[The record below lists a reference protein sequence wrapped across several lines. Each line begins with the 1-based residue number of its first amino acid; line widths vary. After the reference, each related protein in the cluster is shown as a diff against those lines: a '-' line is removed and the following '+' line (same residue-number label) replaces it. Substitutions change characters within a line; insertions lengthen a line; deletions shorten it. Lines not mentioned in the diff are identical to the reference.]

1 MDQARATSE
10 AVAAIETVVVS
21 DLHLADGEPADPRRP
36 LWKAYKRP
44 EFFIDAD
51 FARLCDYAAE
61 HAKGP
66 IELVLNGDIFD
77 FDSITQLPQRPE
89 GEIDWLARVRGLQS
103 EQWMSVFKM
112 RCIIAD
118 HPEWFSAL
126 RRFLARGHRV
136 VFIVGNHDAEVHWPE
151 VQRCIREACAI
162 DDRSADKLVFCNWF
176 YLSGGDTYISHGNQ
190 YDPYCVIQ
198 NPIDPLI
205 SVGRRPRVRIP
216 FGDQAQR
223 YMLNGMGYFNPHAS
237 SNYIMSA
244 VQYMK
249 FFFKYMLRTQPLLLW
264 TWFWGA
270 MVTLLI
276 SLRDFWRPAM
286 QDPLLVED
294 KVQDIADRAQATPPI
309 VRKLHALQVPS
320 ACTRPLMI
328 LRELW
333 LDRGLMLLGLLY
345 FAWQIVLMVG
355 FAVPHLSP
363 LWVFVP
369 IAIAM
374 PAFLTYSRKVHSG
387 VFVRPLLSVR
397 RADLIRRITGAT
409 KVVFGHTHGPEVRT
423 VGQIRYVNGGCW
435 SPAFADPECTRRI
448 GTQTFVWIRGTAE
461 EPGRDAELLEWP
473 PGGQAPRRYPPPVP
487 PAADAA

>member
-1 MDQARATSE
+1 MDQQGATQDPG
-10 AVAAIETVVVS
+10 ATIETVVVS
-21 DLHLADGEPADPRRP
+21 DLHLADGEAADPHRP

-51 FARLCDYAAE
+51 FARLCAYAE
-61 HAKGP
+61 QHAKGP
-66 IELVLNGDIFD
+66 VELILNGDIFD
-77 FDSITQLPQRPE
+77 FDSITQLPPKPE
-89 GEIDWLARVRGLQS
+89 SEVDWLARLRGLQS

-118 HPEWFSAL
+118 HPDWFGAL
-126 RRFLARGHRV
+126 RSFLGHGHRV

-151 VQRCIREACAI
+151 VQRCIREACGVDAQ
-162 DDRSADKLVFCNWF
+162 SNDKLVFCNWF
-176 YLSGGDTYISHGNQ
+176 YLSSGDTYISHGNQ

-244 VQYMK
+244 MQYMK

-333 LDRGLMLLGLLY
+333 LDRGLLLLGLLY
-345 FAWQIVLMVG
+345 FAWQIVLMVNIVLP
-355 FAVPHLSP
+355 ASP

-369 IAIAM
+369 IGIAM
-374 PAFLTYSRKVHSG
+374 PAFLTYSRKVRSG

-397 RADLIRRITGAT
+397 RADLIHRITGANH
-409 KVVFGHTHGPEVRT
+409 VVFGHTHGPEVRD
-423 VGQIRYVNGGCW
+423 VGPVRYINGGCW

-448 GTQTFVWIRGTAE
+448 GTQTFVWIRRPAE
-461 EPGRDAELLEWP
+461 GQEREAELLEWP

-487 PAADAA
+487 PVAEA